1 MADMY
6 IPIEIRRQN
15 MFIDALNRVYLQNT
29 PEKREVQKLAFKV
42 RDFDL
47 SEKRMPVKH
56 EEQILLRNALNELR
70 NQRIAE
76 GKYTDGVESVLLE
89 VMQPKRTKHFP
100 W

>member
-47 SEKRMPVKH
+47 SKKRMPVTH

-70 NQRIAE
+70 DQRIAE
-76 GKYTDGVESVLLE
+76 GKYTDGVESTLLE
-89 VMQPKRTKHFP
+89 VMNPKRTKHFP

>member
-6 IPIEIRRQN
+6 IQIEIRRQN

-29 PEKREVQKLAFKV
+29 QEKREVQKLAFKV

-47 SEKRMPVKH
+47 SKKRMPVTH

-70 NQRIAE
+70 DQRIAE
-76 GKYTDGVESVLLE
+76 GKYTDGVESTLLE
-89 VMQPKRTKHFP
+89 VMNPKRTKHFP

>member
-6 IPIEIRRQN
+6 ILIEIRRQN

-47 SEKRMPVKH
+47 SQKRMPVTH

-70 NQRIAE
+70 DQRIAE
-76 GKYTDGVESVLLE
+76 GKYTDGVESTLLE
-89 VMQPKRTKHFP
+89 VMNPKRTKHFP

>member
-29 PEKREVQKLAFKV
+29 QEKREEQKLAFKV
-42 RDFDL
+42 RDFEH
-47 SEKRMPVKH
+47 SKKRMPVTQ

-70 NQRIAE
+70 DQRIAE
-76 GKYTDGVESVLLE
+76 GKYTDGVESTLLE
-89 VMQPKRTKHFP
+89 VMNPKRTKHFP